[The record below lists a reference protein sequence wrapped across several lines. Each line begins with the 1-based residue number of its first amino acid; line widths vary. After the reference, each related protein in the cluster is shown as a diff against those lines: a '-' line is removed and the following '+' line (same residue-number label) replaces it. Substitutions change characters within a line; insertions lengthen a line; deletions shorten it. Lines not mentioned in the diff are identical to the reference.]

1 MVLDL
6 DNTLWSGVLGED
18 GIGGIGIGGDYPG
31 KAFLYF
37 QEALIE
43 LSKQG
48 VILTVC
54 SKNNEA
60 DVLEAWKK
68 NPFIKLNQKYLSAYR
83 INWQNK
89 AVI

>member
-54 SKNNEA
+54 SKIMRQMC
-60 DVLEAWKK
+60 WKHGK
-68 NPFIKLNQKYLSAYR
+68 R
-83 INWQNK
+83 IRL
-89 AVI
+89 